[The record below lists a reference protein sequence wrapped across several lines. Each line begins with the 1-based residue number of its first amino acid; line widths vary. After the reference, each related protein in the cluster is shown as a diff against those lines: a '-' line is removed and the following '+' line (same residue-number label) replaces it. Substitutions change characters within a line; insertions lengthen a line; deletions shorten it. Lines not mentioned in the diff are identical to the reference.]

1 MYERAAY
8 TLHRFEIVAPH
19 VRNDGTPSGYV
30 GNVREVLADH
40 FTGWTEIASVG
51 YWKGKL
57 EQGTTF
63 VLYAAEMPASLPAQL
78 RRAMPDQEAIQLVS
92 LPEPCTLTEA

>member
-1 MYERAAY
+1 MTRATY
-8 TLHRFEIVAPH
+8 ILRRFEIVAPH
-19 VRNDGTPSGYV
+19 VRNDGTESGYV

-57 EQGTTF
+57 EAGTTF
-63 VLYAAEMPASLPAQL
+63 VLYAETLPSELPAQL

-92 LPEPCTLTEA
+92 VPEPVTLTEA